1 MGYNK
6 EKNTHVACKRGYQK
20 LSLSLHSSDPD
31 KVRECID
38 TPPTKTCDYSP
49 SSRCHTCHQ
58 EVGPAKGMFFLVGG
72 EVSGLT

>member
-1 MGYNK
+1 MEVKVDQTQTQRQGKKMGYNK

-38 TPPTKTCDYSP
+38 TPP
-49 SSRCHTCHQ
+49 HQ
-58 EVGPAKGMFFLVGG
+58 TL
-72 EVSGLT
+72 